1 MHFGNSTMATEWF
14 YTKGDEEIGPVASKE
29 LKRMA
34 GIGVLQPSDRIWK
47 EGMPEW
53 VPASTVT
60 GLFPE
65 TPVPTAPQATPSL
78 PPVPPPMPK
87 QSSEPSNP
95 PTESEV
101 GVDSTD
107 ASKSIGGKVA
117 NFATS
122 DRVQGF
128 VALVKTKWLAL
139 GIAGKCGS
147 VVTSDRVQGFVALV
161 KTKWLALG
169 IAGKFGSVVV
179 ASVMTVA
186 VLSVGVSSFKAV
198 TGISALKAVTGIS
211 ALKGPEIPQGAND
224 YSIERHKNAYSIG
237 LRKGKQ
243 YAHRLVVQGE
253 RYTFH
258 HMLRSRIATL
268 EVRHSRMNNS
278 PKTSHNAFLLDINLA
293 QGWIVG
299 MRSEMPGDWQ

>member
-107 ASKSIGGKVA
+107 ASKSISGKVA

-169 IAGKFGSVVV
+169 IAGKCGSVVV

-198 TGISALKAVTGIS
+198 TGISATKAETSIS

-224 YSIERHKNAYSIG
+224 SEIARYKNAYSKG
-237 LRKGKQ
+237 LREGKQ
-243 YAHRLVVQGE
+243 YAHKLVAAGMRGGLQN
-253 RYTFH
+253 
-258 HMLRSRIATL
+258 MLRQKISFQKDRGSLLRISNKYSRKELLCEI
-268 EVRHSRMNNS
+268 NS
-278 PKTSHNAFLLDINLA
+278 A
-293 QGWIVG
+293 QGWIDG

>member
-1 MHFGNSTMATEWF
+1 MATEWF

-107 ASKSIGGKVA
+107 ASKSISGKVA

-147 VVTSDRVQGFVALV
+147 VV
-161 KTKWLALG
+161 
-169 IAGKFGSVVV
+169 V

-198 TGISALKAVTGIS
+198 TGISATKAETSIS

-224 YSIERHKNAYSIG
+224 SEIARYKNAYSKG
-237 LRKGKQ
+237 LREGKQ
-243 YAHRLVVQGE
+243 YAHKLVAAGMRGGLQN
-253 RYTFH
+253 
-258 HMLRSRIATL
+258 MLRQKISFQKDRGSLLRISNKYSRKELLCEI
-268 EVRHSRMNNS
+268 NS
-278 PKTSHNAFLLDINLA
+278 A
-293 QGWIVG
+293 QGWIDG